1 MYLVVTLSS
10 PVSTPDWCNVLNHM
24 DERLTRRNNFKVSP
38 TMGFT
43 TLEELEAE
51 LVDDI
56 KVKVAGIDADG
67 VMRGKIMA
75 KDKFMSAARSGFG
88 FCRSLC

>member
-1 MYLVVTLSS
+1 
-10 PVSTPDWCNVLNHM
+10 
-24 DERLTRRNNFKVSP
+24 
-38 TMGFT
+38 MGLT

-51 LVDDI
+51 LADDI

-67 VMRGKIMA
+67 VMRGKVMA

-88 FCRSLC
+88 FCRSLFRMLVLIAQCDIWLGYT

>member
-1 MYLVVTLSS
+1 VQ
-10 PVSTPDWCNVLNHM
+10 CI
-24 DERLTRRNNFKVSP
+24 ETRRNNFKVSP

-51 LVDDI
+51 LADDI

-88 FCRSLC
+88 FCRSLCQSAYADCSV